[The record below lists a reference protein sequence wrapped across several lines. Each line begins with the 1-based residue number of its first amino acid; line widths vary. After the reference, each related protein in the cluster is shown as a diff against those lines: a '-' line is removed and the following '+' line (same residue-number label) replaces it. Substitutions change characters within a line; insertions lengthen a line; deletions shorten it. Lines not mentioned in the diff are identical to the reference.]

1 MVIWLKRDSNKAYE
15 LYKQTKNEEY
25 MKIIIENAHRIARKY
40 IAESRKKKGCV
51 YFMDKED
58 IDYAVDL
65 GITYALKTYD
75 HSKSAFS
82 THLFRCVSC
91 KIVNLNKVLTTK
103 NKKEKDIDVLSANY
117 EIQEKDGK
125 PQEII
130 DLIAYDKCLE
140 EYNQEAN
147 YEIKDLINNLTDK
160 NKKIAILLISGYSM
174 AEISKIIGMSVSSV
188 CYRIKNSLK
197 KELVREEYLIG

>member
-1 MVIWLKRDSNKAYE
+1 MESNKAYE
-15 LYKQTKNEEY
+15 LYKQTNDEEY
-25 MKIIIENAHRIARKY
+25 IKIINDNAHGIARKY
-40 IAESRKKKGCV
+40 INEGRKKGCV
-51 YFMDKED
+51 YFIDEED
-58 IDYAVDL
+58 IDYAINL

-75 HSKSAFS
+75 HSKSKFS
-82 THLFRCVSC
+82 THLFRCVTC
-91 KIVNLNKVLTTK
+91 RIVNINKVLTTK
-103 NKKEKDIDVLSANY
+103 NKREKDIDILSVNY

-140 EYNQEAN
+140 EYNQETN

-174 AEISKIIGMSVSSV
+174 AEISKIIGISVSSV
-188 CYRIKNSLK
+188 YYRIKNSLK
-197 KELVREEYLIG
+197 KELLREEYLIV

>member
-1 MVIWLKRDSNKAYE
+1 MESNKAYE
-15 LYKQTKNEEY
+15 LYKQTNDEEY
-25 MKIIIENAHRIARKY
+25 IKIISDNAHGMARKY
-40 IAESRKKKGCV
+40 INEGRKKGCV
-51 YFMDKED
+51 YFMDEED
-58 IDYAVDL
+58 IDYAIDL
-65 GITYALKTYD
+65 GISYALKTYN
-75 HSKSAFS
+75 HSKSKFS
-82 THLFRCVSC
+82 THLFRCVTC
-91 KIVNLNKVLTTK
+91 RIVNINKVLTTK
-103 NKKEKDIDVLSANY
+103 NKREKDIDILSANY

-174 AEISKIIGMSVSSV
+174 AEISKIIGISVSSV
-188 CYRIKNSLK
+188 HYRIKNSLK
-197 KELVREEYLIG
+197 KEMLREEFLVV

>member
-1 MVIWLKRDSNKAYE
+1 MESNKAYE
-15 LYKQTKNEEY
+15 LYRQTKNEEY
-25 MKIIIENAHRIARKY
+25 IKIISNNAHGIARKY
-40 IAESRKKKGCV
+40 INEGRKKGCV

-58 IDYAVDL
+58 IDYAINL

-75 HSKSAFS
+75 HTKSAFS
-82 THLFRCVSC
+82 THLFRCVAC
-91 KIVNLNKVLTTK
+91 KIVNLNKTLTTK
-103 NKKEKDIDVLSANY
+103 NKKEKDIDILSANY

-147 YEIKDLINNLTDK
+147 YEIKDLIKNLKSDK
-160 NKKIAILLISGYSM
+160 NKKIAILLMSGYSLT
-174 AEISKIIGMSVSSV
+174 EISKIIGISVSSV
-188 CYRIKNSLK
+188 HYRVNNSLK
-197 KELVREEYLIG
+197 KELVREEFLIG

>member
-1 MVIWLKRDSNKAYE
+1 MESNKAYE
-15 LYKQTKNEEY
+15 LYKQTKDEDY
-25 MKIIIENAHRIARKY
+25 IKIINDNAHGIARKY
-40 IAESRKKKGCV
+40 INEGRKKGCV
-51 YFMDKED
+51 YFMDEED
-58 IDYAVDL
+58 IDYAINL

-75 HSKSAFS
+75 HSKSKFS
-82 THLFRCVSC
+82 THLFRCVTC
-91 KIVNLNKVLTTK
+91 RIVNINKVLTTK
-103 NKKEKDIDVLSANY
+103 NKREKDIDILSANF

-140 EYNQEAN
+140 EYNQETN

-174 AEISKIIGMSVSSV
+174 AEISKIIGLSVSSV
-188 CYRIKNSLK
+188 HYRIKNSLK
-197 KELVREEYLIG
+197 KELIKEEFLVV

>member
-1 MVIWLKRDSNKAYE
+1 MESNKAYE
-15 LYKQTKNEEY
+15 LYKQTKDEEY
-25 MKIIIENAHRIARKY
+25 IKIISKNAHGIARKY
-40 IAESRKKKGCV
+40 INEGRKKGCV
-51 YFMDKED
+51 YFMDEED

-65 GITYALKTYD
+65 GVTYALKTYD
-75 HSKSAFS
+75 HTKSTFS
-82 THLFRCVSC
+82 THLFRCVAC
-91 KIVNLNKVLTTK
+91 KIVNLNKTLTTK
-103 NKKEKDIDVLSANY
+103 NKKEKDIDILSANY

-197 KELVREEYLIG
+197 KELLREGYLVV

>member
-1 MVIWLKRDSNKAYE
+1 MESNKAYE
-15 LYKQTKNEEY
+15 LYMQTKNEEY
-25 MKIIIENAHRIARKY
+25 IKIIINNAHGIARKY
-40 IAESRKKKGCV
+40 INGGRKKGCV

-75 HSKSAFS
+75 HTKSTFS
-82 THLFRCVSC
+82 THLFRCVAC
-91 KIVNLNKVLTTK
+91 KIVNLNKTLTTK
-103 NKKEKDIDVLSANY
+103 NKKEKDIDILSANY

-160 NKKIAILLISGYSM
+160 NKKIAILLMSGYSLT
-174 AEISKIIGMSVSSV
+174 EISKIIGISVSSV
-188 CYRIKNSLK
+188 HYRVNNSLK

>member
-1 MVIWLKRDSNKAYE
+1 MKRDSNKAYE

-25 MKIIIENAHRIARKY
+25 MKTIIENAHRIAAKY
-40 IAESRKKKGCV
+40 IAENRKKKGCV
-51 YFMDKED
+51 YFMDEED

-75 HSKSAFS
+75 HTKSAFS
-82 THLFRCVSC
+82 THLFRCVAC
-91 KIVNLNKVLTTK
+91 KIVNLNKTLTTK
-103 NKKEKDIDVLSANY
+103 NKKEKDIDILSVNY

-160 NKKIAILLISGYSM
+160 NKKIAILLLSGY
-174 AEISKIIGMSVSSV
+174 
-188 CYRIKNSLK
+188 
-197 KELVREEYLIG
+197 

>member
-1 MVIWLKRDSNKAYE
+1 MESNKAYE

-25 MKIIIENAHRIARKY
+25 IKIISDNAHGIARKY
-40 IAESRKKKGCV
+40 INEGRKKGCV
-51 YFMDKED
+51 YFMDEED
-58 IDYAVDL
+58 IDYAINL
-65 GITYALKTYD
+65 GISYALKTFD
-75 HSKSAFS
+75 NSKSKFS
-82 THLFRCVSC
+82 THLFRCVTC
-91 KIVNLNKVLTTK
+91 RIVNINKVLTTK
-103 NKKEKDIDVLSANY
+103 NKREKDIDILSANY
-117 EIQEKDGK
+117 EMQEKDGK

-130 DLIAYDKCLE
+130 DLITYDKCLE
-140 EYNQEAN
+140 EYNQESN

>member
-1 MVIWLKRDSNKAYE
+1 MESNKAYE
-15 LYKQTKNEEY
+15 LYKQTKSEEY
-25 MKIIIENAHRIARKY
+25 IKIISDNAHGIARKY
-40 IAESRKKKGCV
+40 INEGRKKGCV
-51 YFMDKED
+51 YFMDEED
-58 IDYAVDL
+58 IDYAINL
-65 GITYALKTYD
+65 GISYALKTFD
-75 HSKSAFS
+75 HSKSKFS
-82 THLFRCVSC
+82 THLFRCVTC
-91 KIVNLNKVLTTK
+91 RIVNINKVLTTK
-103 NKKEKDIDVLSANY
+103 NKREKDIDILSANY

-130 DLIAYDKCLE
+130 DLITYDKCLE
-140 EYNQEAN
+140 EYNQESN

>member
-1 MVIWLKRDSNKAYE
+1 MESNKAYE

-25 MKIIIENAHRIARKY
+25 MKIIIENAHGIARKY
-40 IAESRKKKGCV
+40 INEGRKKGCV
-51 YFMDKED
+51 YFMDEED
-58 IDYAVDL
+58 TDYAINL
-65 GITYALKTYD
+65 GVTYALKTYD

-82 THLFRCVSC
+82 THLFRCVAC
-91 KIVNLNKVLTTK
+91 KIVNLNKTLTTK
-103 NKKEKDIDVLSANY
+103 NKREKDIDILSANY
-117 EIQEKDGK
+117 EMQEKDGK
-125 PQEII
+125 SQEVI
-130 DLIAYDKCLE
+130 DLFTYDKCLE
-140 EYNQEAN
+140 EYNQETN

>member
-1 MVIWLKRDSNKAYE
+1 MESNKAYE

-25 MKIIIENAHRIARKY
+25 IKIISDNAHGIVRKY
-40 IAESRKKKGCV
+40 INEGRKKGCV
-51 YFMDKED
+51 YFMDEED
-58 IDYAVDL
+58 IDYAINL
-65 GITYALKTYD
+65 GISYALKTFD
-75 HSKSAFS
+75 HSKSKFS
-82 THLFRCVSC
+82 THLFRCVTC
-91 KIVNLNKVLTTK
+91 RIVNINKVLTTK
-103 NKKEKDIDVLSANY
+103 NKKEKDIDILSANY

-130 DLIAYDKCLE
+130 DLITYDKCLE

-197 KELVREEYLIG
+197 KELLREEYLVV

>member
-1 MVIWLKRDSNKAYE
+1 MESNKAYE
-15 LYKQTKNEEY
+15 LYKQTNDEEY
-25 MKIIIENAHRIARKY
+25 IKIISDNAHGIARKY
-40 IAESRKKKGCV
+40 INEGRKKGCV
-51 YFMDKED
+51 YFMDEED
-58 IDYAVDL
+58 IDYAINL
-65 GITYALKTYD
+65 GISYALKTYN
-75 HSKSAFS
+75 HSKSKFS
-82 THLFRCVSC
+82 TYLFRCVTC
-91 KIVNLNKVLTTK
+91 RIVNINKVLTTK
-103 NKKEKDIDVLSANY
+103 NKREKDIDILSANY
-117 EIQEKDGK
+117 EIQDKYGK

-140 EYNQEAN
+140 EYNQETN

-197 KELVREEYLIG
+197 KELIREEYLIV

>member
-1 MVIWLKRDSNKAYE
+1 MKRDSNVAYE

-25 MKIIIENAHRIARKY
+25 MKIIIENAHRIAAKY

-51 YFMDKED
+51 YFMNEED

-75 HSKSAFS
+75 YSKSKFS
-82 THLFRCVSC
+82 TYLFRCVAC
-91 KIVNLNKVLTTK
+91 KIVNLNKTLTTK
-103 NKKEKDIDVLSANY
+103 NKKEKDIDILSANF
-117 EIQEKDGK
+117 EIREKDGK

-130 DLIAYDKCLE
+130 DLITYDKCLE
-140 EYNQEAN
+140 EYSQESY

-160 NKKIAILLISGYSM
+160 NKKIAILLTSGYSM

-188 CYRIKNSLK
+188 HYRVNNSLK
-197 KELVREEYLIG
+197 KELLREEYLVV

>member
-1 MVIWLKRDSNKAYE
+1 MKRDSNKAYE
-15 LYKQTKNEEY
+15 LYKKTKNEEY
-25 MKIIIENAHRIARKY
+25 MKTIIENAHRIAAKY

-51 YFMDKED
+51 YFMDEED

-65 GITYALKTYD
+65 GISYALKTFD
-75 HSKSAFS
+75 HSKSKFS
-82 THLFRCVSC
+82 THLFRCVTC
-91 KIVNLNKVLTTK
+91 RIVNINKTLTTK
-103 NKKEKDIDVLSANY
+103 NKKEKDIDILSANY

-130 DLIAYDKCLE
+130 DLITYDKCLE
-140 EYNQEAN
+140 EYNQESN

>member
-1 MVIWLKRDSNKAYE
+1 MESNKAYE
-15 LYKQTKNEEY
+15 LYKQTKDEEY
-25 MKIIIENAHRIARKY
+25 IKIISNNAHGIARKY
-40 IAESRKKKGCV
+40 INEGRKKGCV
-51 YFMDKED
+51 YFMNEED
-58 IDYAVDL
+58 IDYAINL

-75 HSKSAFS
+75 HSKSKFS
-82 THLFRCVSC
+82 THLFRCVTC
-91 KIVNLNKVLTTK
+91 RIVNLNKVLTTK
-103 NKKEKDIDVLSANY
+103 NKREKDIEVLSANY

-160 NKKIAILLISGYSM
+160 NKKIAILLILGYSM
-174 AEISKIIGMSVSSV
+174 TEISKIIGMSVSST

-197 KELVREEYLIG
+197 KELLRGGYYV

>member
-1 MVIWLKRDSNKAYE
+1 MESNKAYE

-25 MKIIIENAHRIARKY
+25 MKIIIENAHGIAIKY
-40 IAESRKKKGCV
+40 INEGRKKGCV
-51 YFMDKED
+51 YFMDEED
-58 IDYAVDL
+58 IDYAVDI

-82 THLFRCVSC
+82 THLFRCVAC
-91 KIVNLNKVLTTK
+91 KIVNLNKTLTTK
-103 NKKEKDIDVLSANY
+103 NKK
-117 EIQEKDGK
+117 EKDGK

-147 YEIKDLINNLTDK
+147 YEIKDLIKNLKSDK
-160 NKKIAILLISGYSM
+160 NKKIAILLMSGYSLT
-174 AEISKIIGMSVSSV
+174 EISKIIGISVSSV
-188 CYRIKNSLK
+188 HYRVNNSLK
-197 KELVREEYLIG
+197 KELVREEFLIG

>member
-1 MVIWLKRDSNKAYE
+1 MEYDSNKAYE

-25 MKIIIENAHRIARKY
+25 IKIISNNAHGMARKY
-40 IAESRKKKGCV
+40 INEGRKKGCV
-51 YFMDKED
+51 YFMDEED
-58 IDYAVDL
+58 IDYAINL
-65 GITYALKTYD
+65 GISYALKTFD
-75 HSKSAFS
+75 HSKSKFS
-82 THLFRCVSC
+82 THLFRCVTC
-91 KIVNLNKVLTTK
+91 RIVNINKVLTTK
-103 NKKEKDIDVLSANY
+103 NKREKDIDILSANY

-130 DLIAYDKCLE
+130 DLIAYDKCLK

-160 NKKIAILLISGYSM
+160 NKKIAILLLSGYSM
-174 AEISKIIGMSVSSV
+174 TEISKIIGMSVSSV

-197 KELVREEYLIG
+197 KELIREEHLIV

>member
-1 MVIWLKRDSNKAYE
+1 MESNKAYE
-15 LYKQTKNEEY
+15 LYKQTNNEEY
-25 MKIIIENAHRIARKY
+25 MKIIIENAHGIARKY
-40 IAESRKKKGCV
+40 INEGRKKGCV
-51 YFMDKED
+51 YFMDEED
-58 IDYAVDL
+58 IDYAINI
-65 GITYALKTYD
+65 GISYALKTYD
-75 HSKSAFS
+75 HSKSKFS
-82 THLFRCVSC
+82 THLFRCVTC
-91 KIVNLNKVLTTK
+91 RIVNINKVLTTK
-103 NKKEKDIDVLSANY
+103 NKREKDVDILSANY

-188 CYRIKNSLK
+188 HYRIKNSLK
-197 KELVREEYLIG
+197 KELLREEFLVG